1 MLLWQVAEQI
11 IPLGRNMWEQ
21 VAVQYNANRIR
32 TSPERDFEPLR
43 RKSKSLYSKSKPTGS
58 EEVPIRLKAII
69 WVKGIQMRIEEEGG
83 VHTSHDRLDNGDDDA
98 ALEEGVNGA
107 SRRGGDDTGRGGAE
121 NRGAADDPTGERE
134 ELGAK
139 ARDGDQRDNGD
150 HGDNGAV
157 VVTDIHENE
166 PASATL
172 AHEGDE
178 ASHLASLYD
187 LSNGDSN
194 DEGDSNVSV
203 FMPPNSRI
211 EESSNAQIKSRADES
226 SSASTLGSSSSQQSA
241 LELTVDVGHG
251 QGRPTHPT
259 KDSDCRAYAE
269 ERCRRAEREELREM
283 ERRERAEREQHAKLN
298 WRTQKSKDLKPS
310 KQPENSVKNN
320 VARRQLVRPD
330 STWIVKKASAASKN
344 DWSLIAKKRGNAM
357 TK

>member
-1 MLLWQVAEQI
+1 
-11 IPLGRNMWEQ
+11 MWEQ

-178 ASHLASLYD
+178 ASQYAQHSTPATPNTQAVGTIITRDGVIDSSLASLYD

-251 QGRPTHPT
+251 
-259 KDSDCRAYAE
+259 
-269 ERCRRAEREELREM
+269 
-283 ERRERAEREQHAKLN
+283 
-298 WRTQKSKDLKPS
+298 
-310 KQPENSVKNN
+310 
-320 VARRQLVRPD
+320 
-330 STWIVKKASAASKN
+330 
-344 DWSLIAKKRGNAM
+344 
-357 TK
+357 